1 MYASREVYWSRR
13 SVFCSVTRYFRDTST
28 GVHSIENLVATE
40 DSGMSPLRIGLV
52 GAAILLT
59 IVGAWQYFTY
69 KNMSFWIAIACFV
82 VAAGCAL
89 GFFLTRPEEKAE
101 DISITRF

>member
-1 MYASREVYWSRR
+1 
-13 SVFCSVTRYFRDTST
+13 
-28 GVHSIENLVATE
+28 
-40 DSGMSPLRIGLV
+40 MSPLRIGLL
-52 GAAILLT
+52 GAAVLLT

-69 KNMSFWIAIACFV
+69 KNMSFWIAIGCFV

>member
-1 MYASREVYWSRR
+1 
-13 SVFCSVTRYFRDTST
+13 
-28 GVHSIENLVATE
+28 
-40 DSGMSPLRIGLV
+40 MSPLRIGLV
-52 GAAILLT
+52 GMAVVLT

-82 VAAGCAL
+82 VAAACAL